1 MDLPKL
7 PRNETLWE
15 RMYDHNGN
23 LKYLITSDY
32 RREVYYLYHVDTDE
46 SVRKIGKGKNPPDL
60 YKKYSFIKL

>member
-15 RMYDHNGN
+15 QISGKDGN

-32 RREVYYLYHVDTDE
+32 RRDVYYLYHVNADG
-46 SVRKIGKGKNPPDL
+46 SAQKIGKGKNPPDL
-60 YKKYSFIKL
+60 HRRYLRGK